1 MIRQDSTFS
10 IGSSVLIK
18 QDEFCYYEDMT
29 ESELRQVLENVI
41 YSNVFLR
48 LENDIFERYLM
59 RRNPESVQK
68 IAQILETA
76 KRVQKIAPQHSR
88 TSPVTSASGSLVNVR
103 DKDVASVVSFYQL
116 QLHFLLNRR
125 LTYMHRIE
133 MVNTEIRELQKK
145 FKTIEQTSTKKKIY
159 LRARIEENQIS
170 IREILKSREEFEENV
185 VQKGVDIITGKIP
198 AEKFIRYIKDLNL
211 LCRFIEDSLKVIDL
225 ITEQIRLKMATIKCQ
240 IKKVKLL
247 LRNRKEL
254 GETLRVIDFEQLNI
268 ENKIC
273 LQKIDEKNQYLLE
286 MKRNAVEFIIGRY
299 NITLSKHK
307 KKVDGLVLIINQWLF
322 NSVVERL
329 TDCCAKVYK
338 FKEHCIFV
346 ENEKHLKIYTKRF
359 VMSITDATINLLQ
372 RIMTIGIRNVIA
384 FFVIVLYGETYG
396 KYLEGLNVN
405 LGDAL
410 VFLREYDSAASLMCT
425 RVMIAQ
431 WNFATNVTDAN
442 HQKMVDE
449 QILKLK
455 FERAS
460 WRKAVT
466 FAWSRIPD
474 PLARRELK
482 MIATKGRSSLT
493 DDKFNEI
500 HRLIAEMK
508 EIYVKARVCSYKQID
523 GECNLSLDYDLNKI
537 MVTSKDYD
545 ELLHYWH
552 AWHEVIGPQLQN
564 KYLRYVQLANRAAK
578 LNGFADAG
586 DQMRELFEDEYFQQ
600 NMAEIMSAVTPLY
613 KNLFTYVRSKL
624 IERYGDR
631 IREDGPLPAH
641 VLGDMWSQN
650 WEGLFELV
658 QPFPASRKLDVT
670 LDMMIQGI
678 TPIRMFQIA
687 EEFFTSLG
695 MKPMPPEFWKFSIL
709 EKPIDREI
717 KCTPSAW
724 DFCNRIDYRIKQC
737 TRVTMEDLLSTHYEM
752 AHLQYYLQYKD
763 HPLLFR
769 NEAIPGFHEAV
780 SDAIGLS
787 IFTRQHLYK
796 IGLHNNLTDNYD
808 SSINFLMLMALR
820 KVAYMP
826 FAYIVDRW
834 RWRVFSDGV
843 EDMTA
848 HWWELRLQYQ
858 GIVPP
863 VPRFERNFDPAAKY
877 HIPADSPYAKYFVST
892 VLQFQLFQSLCEIS
906 GHTGE
911 LHTCDLYRSR
921 EAGRLLSDILSM
933 GASRPW
939 QDVVRHMTRS
949 RTNRIDAGAMLK
961 YFEPLNAWL
970 KRQNEMQ
977 PVIGWIT
984 SRDDRMYLVKIGI
997 FHFISELFAQWYE
1010 NSARR
1015 IELWSLFPLLLVTA
1029 KIIIYINNYIL
1040 HPVI

>member
-1 MIRQDSTFS
+1 
-10 IGSSVLIK
+10 
-18 QDEFCYYEDMT
+18 
-29 ESELRQVLENVI
+29 
-41 YSNVFLR
+41 
-48 LENDIFERYLM
+48 
-59 RRNPESVQK
+59 
-68 IAQILETA
+68 
-76 KRVQKIAPQHSR
+76 
-88 TSPVTSASGSLVNVR
+88 
-103 DKDVASVVSFYQL
+103 
-116 QLHFLLNRR
+116 
-125 LTYMHRIE
+125 
-133 MVNTEIRELQKK
+133 
-145 FKTIEQTSTKKKIY
+145 
-159 LRARIEENQIS
+159 
-170 IREILKSREEFEENV
+170 
-185 VQKGVDIITGKIP
+185 
-198 AEKFIRYIKDLNL
+198 
-211 LCRFIEDSLKVIDL
+211 
-225 ITEQIRLKMATIKCQ
+225 
-240 IKKVKLL
+240 
-247 LRNRKEL
+247 
-254 GETLRVIDFEQLNI
+254 
-268 ENKIC
+268 
-273 LQKIDEKNQYLLE
+273 
-286 MKRNAVEFIIGRY
+286 MK
-299 NITLSKHK
+299 
-307 KKVDGLVLIINQWLF
+307 
-322 NSVVERL
+322 
-329 TDCCAKVYK
+329 
-338 FKEHCIFV
+338 
-346 ENEKHLKIYTKRF
+346 
-359 VMSITDATINLLQ
+359 
-372 RIMTIGIRNVIA
+372 IGIRNLITL
-384 FFVIVLYGETYG
+384 FVILLYGETYG

-449 QILKLK
+449 QTLKLK
-455 FERAS
+455 FERSS

-537 MVTSKDYD
+537 MATSKDYD
-545 ELLHYWH
+545 ELLYYWH
-552 AWHEVIGPQLQN
+552 AWHEVI
-564 KYLRYVQLANRAAK
+564 
-578 LNGFADAG
+578 GFADAG

-624 IERYGDR
+624 IERYDDR

-658 QPFPASRKLDVT
+658 QPFSVSQKLDVT

-763 HPLLFR
+763 QPLLFR

-787 IFTRQHLYK
+787 IFTRQHLHK
-796 IGLHNNLTDNYD
+796 IGLHNNLTDDYD

-826 FAYIVDRW
+826 FAYIVDQW

-843 EDMTA
+843 ENMTA

-892 VLQFQLFQSLCEIS
+892 VLQFQLFESLCEIS

-911 LHTCDLYRSR
+911 LHTCDFYRSR

-939 QDVVRHMTRS
+939 QDVVRHMTRG
-949 RTNRIDAGAMLK
+949 RTNRIDADAMLK

-970 KRQNEMQ
+970 KRQNKMQ

-984 SRDDRMYLVKIGI
+984 SRDDKERYHRYKAASYNSLGLVNNIFVYQKSLKQEINKNGITLAYYSDFKQSSDGDCQKPQTEQKLTVFQKMKQMTKDYWHVLIPVHVITSIGWVAIFYTAVRNGVDVVQLLEYMNFSEKYIDLVRNSSAGDFAITYALYKIFTPIRYTVTVGGTTMAIRYLSKLGYVKALS
-997 FHFISELFAQWYE
+997 FKLQSVEPVQSNKCAAENKKKFKAECKTDRHSE
-1010 NSARR
+1010 S
-1015 IELWSLFPLLLVTA
+1015 SKP
-1029 KIIIYINNYIL
+1029 
-1040 HPVI
+1040 